1 MYGFIMKYINNK
13 FGDVKI
19 TAIVIFSCVSIA
31 VERYMKL
38 EINSYRKLVN
48 FSEPYQTSSRTKN
61 LNYENFLAN
70 AT

>member
-19 TAIVIFSCVSIA
+19 TAIAIFSCVPIA